1 MIHSMDSN
9 CISGHWNG
17 KLGHVQYCGI
27 ACNMLSHAS
36 RIEIRK
42 ENKNKSNSMLVHPP
56 KRSDL
61 IPRALLPLSCPFLPS
76 IPVTLCHPETTTVA
90 DVSQGRGPTTLRL
103 RFSIR
108 QHGRSNVL

>member
-1 MIHSMDSN
+1 MENWDMYNIVV
-9 CISGHWNG
+9 
-17 KLGHVQYCGI
+17 L
-27 ACNMLSHAS
+27 HAICYRMHL

-42 ENKNKSNSMLVHPP
+42 ENKNKSNSMLFHPP

-61 IPRALLPLSCPFLPS
+61 IPHALLSLSCPFLPS
-76 IPVTLCHPETTTVA
+76 IPVTLSHPETTTVA
-90 DVSQGRGPTTLRL
+90 DVSQGRGPTTLRP